1 MRKKIVEGRNLSLI
15 FCIRCQA
22 INHITMIDS
31 NEINETEE
39 KRKENDTFFSYSI
52 SVAIVQWMWFWM
64 NLLLPII
71 FKLLFNLLM
80 FSYKYPSSCFH
91 FVIFHSYNTQVACC
105 GSEGPNDYLNLRQP
119 LPIEC
124 RDTVTGHAFASGC
137 VDELTWY
144 LEDKSIWAAAM
155 AMSLAMIHVSSLE
168 PWNLLSKII

>member
-1 MRKKIVEGRNLSLI
+1 
-15 FCIRCQA
+15 
-22 INHITMIDS
+22 
-31 NEINETEE
+31 
-39 KRKENDTFFSYSI
+39 
-52 SVAIVQWMWFWM
+52 M

-80 FSYKYPSSCFH
+80 FCYKYPSSCYFS
-91 FVIFHSYNTQVACC
+91 FAQVACC

-124 RDTVTGHAFASGC
+124 RDTVTGHAFSGGC

-155 AMSLAMIHVSSLE
+155 AMSLALIHVSSLE
-168 PWNLLSKII
+168 P

>member
-1 MRKKIVEGRNLSLI
+1 MKLKKKEGEL
-15 FCIRCQA
+15 
-22 INHITMIDS
+22 
-31 NEINETEE
+31 E
-39 KRKENDTFFSYSI
+39 ENDTFFRTAY
-52 SVAIVQWMWFWM
+52 
-64 NLLLPII
+64 LLPLYNECDFEWISCYQLSSNCYLI
-71 FKLLFNLLM
+71 F
-80 FSYKYPSSCFH
+80 SCFAINILH
-91 FVIFHSYNTQVACC
+91 SVIFHSYNKQVACC

-168 PWNLLSKII
+168 PWNRLSKII